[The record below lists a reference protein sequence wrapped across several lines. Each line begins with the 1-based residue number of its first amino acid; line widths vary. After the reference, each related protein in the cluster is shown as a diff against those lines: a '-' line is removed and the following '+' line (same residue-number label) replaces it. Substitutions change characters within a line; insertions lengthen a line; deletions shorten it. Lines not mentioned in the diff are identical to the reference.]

1 MYPSSW
7 PKPNPYSRPNS
18 IASRISESQKDA
30 LYAREITTRA
40 LSTIL
45 NVRESSLSHL
55 FPGKRALEPNN
66 KPELI
71 AIRKTFRHLQ
81 ALAVLEKR
89 LSIKE
94 AADIVNLSYRSMARV
109 VQTIRNSGAAV
120 IRVGGVPINMTG
132 GI

>member
-1 MYPSSW
+1 MYPATW

-18 IASRISESQKDA
+18 IASRITDAQKHA
-30 LYAREITTRA
+30 LYAREITTRDLA
-40 LSTIL
+40 LVL

-55 FPGKRALEPNN
+55 FPGKAPLEPNN

-71 AIRKTFRHLQ
+71 ATRKTFRHLQ

-109 VQTIRNSGAAV
+109 VQTVRNSGAKPV
-120 IRVGGVPINMTG
+120 STLVNM
-132 GI
+132 